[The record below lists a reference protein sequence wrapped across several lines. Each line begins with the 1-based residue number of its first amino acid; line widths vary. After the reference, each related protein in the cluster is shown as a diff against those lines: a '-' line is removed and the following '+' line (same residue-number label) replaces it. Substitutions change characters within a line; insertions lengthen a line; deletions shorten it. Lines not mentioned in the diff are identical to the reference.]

1 MNKLMEKIIA
11 AILVVILM
19 SANLIILGEYT
30 IAKALTDDELNAQ
43 KTSTNNRN
51 IEFNSYLNGG
61 THIEAFDI
69 GSEDAKLYVNV
80 KVENVGYL
88 KDGTIE
94 FFNTNFKLKDN
105 ISNENIQSVDTEN
118 NRIVLNKID
127 NGSDI
132 ILELPIEILIKDEI
146 WTDYFN
152 NEFNTKLTGTYVDEN
167 GKESAVEKEI
177 TNRLSWNGS
186 AEAELK
192 LENTKYIPYNVD
204 NNYGVLLQTKV
215 TSNIKDSA
223 LPIQN
228 TNIQITVPAINN
240 VKPTTVTVL
249 STKTEASNGR
259 TDGLDFT
266 NGNYSYD
273 AEAGSLTINT
283 ANNTDNVSWKKNVVD
298 EYLVTYLFEGQDIYN
313 YVVENGVTTNVT
325 ATSQITVYNY
335 TVFNADAE
343 ATLDIN
349 YTNEDEQVGNITDF
363 SVVVPQELN
372 KGYIYANYDAE
383 SKLET
388 EYYTKYIAT
397 INSSKLTTS
406 IELEQNPDQL
416 ITADNAIGST
426 TVNGEN
432 YAYNKRIEVS
442 QSIFNK
448 ILGEDG
454 TITINDESGN
464 ELGVINKDTT
474 VENGNYV
481 LDISSQNNNRLTMTT
496 SDTITEG
503 QFEVTVV
510 KALKGEIDYSR
521 SQMEDFTKMRA
532 NLLAVADATNASVQA
547 ETTLNEPV
555 TRAEVTIEP
564 QNLSTVLVNK
574 DVEIRAVLDTS
585 NQAYALYKNPVIEI
599 ELPEEVT
606 NIELTS
612 VDLLLDD
619 ELKIKSSEVVNEN
632 GRFVIRVELEG
643 TQTKY
648 NDTGDQTSISAGAT
662 IVMKADITLD
672 TFASNGTET
681 INMYYSN
688 ENSDLYA
695 NAVTRDSETV
705 GQATTNADLV
715 APSGLTA
722 ANTLSGYDD
731 EGSSIINISDEKQE
745 DTIAVHSEAREITVG
760 GTIVNNY
767 SNDISNVVIL
777 GRFLATGN
785 KNVDTNEDL
794 GSTFDIPVSEE
805 ISVTGTENATI
816 YYSENVDA
824 TNDLNLSSNG
834 WTTSPSN
841 LANVKSYMIVLNNN
855 IAASGRVEFSY
866 KATIPANLEYDNSAY
881 EMYKVFYTNNSEEAV
896 INETKVSSIIGLT
909 TGQGP
914 NLNVTM
920 TSNVKQENGV
930 NVIRQGSQVR
940 IWATIENTGKLDANN
955 VVLTINKPDEIDILQ
970 YDDSF
975 SGYNTLESN
984 QISVGTIAAGESVT
998 VDFDIKLQNNF
1009 IVKDST
1015 GSRSISLS
1023 VAADNMAFTANSE
1036 ELTFNYN
1043 TAYFFL
1049 TNKPNV
1055 RESFVYTTNS
1065 LVQYEIN
1072 FTAKT
1077 KELTNVRI
1085 TVPLPNDVKEVNAY
1099 WETADGENTD
1109 GIQIESNQVVATKN
1123 SLESTNNTLIVSF
1136 RLGANTETRFS
1147 TQVSAQA
1154 DITIENEEGQQE
1166 NISTGVCY
1174 SNERFVNKGQPELT
1188 GRQLEL
1194 DDPYIREGE
1203 EFIYQFE
1210 ITVGGTGNQTN
1221 LIFKDTLPS
1230 ELEFVRG
1237 NIDVIYPESEDDE
1250 SIDISYENHVVTGTI
1265 NRLKPNATIN
1275 IEIVVIGHLESEAD
1289 DEKEI
1294 VNRATVS
1301 TNQVSEFELNSVTG
1315 YLEYVASEH
1324 VDPDDPDDPDNPSTG
1339 DETNRI
1345 SGVAWIDNNRD
1356 GRRDTEEQ
1364 MLAGVQVMLL
1374 NSANNE
1380 IVKDPSTGNDQ
1391 ITTTSSDGRYSFRNV
1406 EDGEYIVV
1414 FLYDAGQYSITA
1426 YQSTGV
1432 EENVNSDAISM
1443 RITLN
1448 GEQRNAG
1455 VTDIITINGE
1465 NARNIDIGLYTS
1477 EKFDLRID
1485 KYISRVTLTTPTI
1498 GTSATD
1504 FDNSKLQR
1512 IEVLERN
1519 VNQSSAVVEFKIVV
1533 TNEGSIAGYAKKLV
1547 DHIPDYLSFNSELN
1561 PDWYVSDMT
1570 SDVYNAS
1577 LANDKIEPG
1586 ESREV
1591 SLILSLQIT
1600 EENLWKTLTN
1610 TAEIY
1615 ESYNEQGTPDI
1626 DSTAGNGATSEDDM
1640 SAAEIVISIVTGN
1653 TIIIYIVVAL
1663 VIVAILG
1670 VGIYEIKKRVLDKK

>member
-11 AILVVILM
+11 VILVVILM

-43 KTSTNNRN
+43 KTSTNNKN

-105 ISNENIQSVDTEN
+105 ISNENIQSIDTEN

-132 ILELPIEILIKDEI
+132 TLELPIEILIKDEV
-146 WTDYFN
+146 WKDYFN
-152 NEFNTKLTGTYVDEN
+152 NEFITKLTGTYVDED
-167 GKESAVEKEI
+167 GKESSVEKEI
-177 TNRLSWNGS
+177 SNRLSWNGS

-192 LENTKYIPYNVD
+192 LENTKYIPYSYNE
-204 NNYGVLLQTKV
+204 NYGVLLQTKV
-215 TSNIKDSA
+215 NSNIKDSA

-228 TNIQITVPAINN
+228 TNIQITVPTINN

-249 STKTEASNGR
+249 ATKMEATNGKAN
-259 TDGLDFT
+259 GLDFT
-266 NGNYSYD
+266 SENYTYD
-273 AEAGSLTINT
+273 AETGSLIINT
-283 ANNTDNVSWKKNVVD
+283 TNNADNVSWKKNVVD

-313 YVVENGVTTNVT
+313 YVIENGVVANVV

-335 TVFNADAE
+335 TVFNANSE

-363 SVVVPQELN
+363 SVAVPQELN

-406 IELEQNPDQL
+406 IKLEQNPDQL
-416 ITADNAIGST
+416 ITADDAIGST

-454 TITINDESGN
+454 TITVSDENGN
-464 ELGVINKDTT
+464 ELGVINKDLA

-496 SDTITEG
+496 SAPITEG
-503 QFEVTVV
+503 QLEVTIV
-510 KALKGEIDYSR
+510 KALKGNIDYSR
-521 SQMEDFTKMRA
+521 AQMEDFTKMRA
-532 NLLAVADATNASVQA
+532 NLIATANATSANTEA

-555 TRAEVTIEP
+555 TRAEVSIEP
-564 QNLSTVLVNK
+564 QNLSTVLVNE

-585 NQAYALYKNPVIEI
+585 NQVYALYKNPVIEI
-599 ELPEEVT
+599 ELPEEVA
-606 NIELTS
+606 NIELNS

-619 ELKIKSSEVVNEN
+619 ELKIASSEIVNEN
-632 GRFVIRVELEG
+632 GRYIIRVELEG

-662 IVMKADITLD
+662 IVIKADITLD
-672 TFASNGTET
+672 TFASNGTKT

-688 ENSDLYA
+688 ENSELYE
-695 NAVTRDSETV
+695 NAVTRNSETV
-705 GQATTNADLV
+705 GQATANADLV

-731 EGSSIINISDEKQE
+731 EGSSIVNISDERQE

-777 GRFLATGN
+777 GRFLASGN
-785 KNVDTNEDL
+785 KNVDTNEEL
-794 GSTFDIPVSEE
+794 GSTFDIPVSEG

-824 TNDLNLSSNG
+824 TNDLNLDTNG
-834 WTTSPSN
+834 WTTSPSD
-841 LANVKSYMIVLNNN
+841 LTKVKSYMIVLSSN
-855 IAASGRVEFSY
+855 IAASGRIEFSY
-866 KATIPANLEYDNSAY
+866 KATIPANLEYDNSSY

-920 TSNVKQENGV
+920 TSNAKQEDGV
-930 NVIRQGSQVR
+930 NVIRQGSQIRV
-940 IWATIENTGKLDANN
+940 WVTIENTGKLDANN
-955 VVLTINKPDEIDILQ
+955 VVLTINKPDEIDVLQ

-984 QISVGTIAAGESVT
+984 QISIGTVATGESVT
-998 VDFDIKLQNNF
+998 VDFDLKLQEQY
-1009 IVKDST
+1009 IVNKKSEPHI
-1015 GSRSISLS
+1015 ISFS
-1023 VAADNMAFTANSE
+1023 ASADNMDFVANSE
-1036 ELTFNYN
+1036 ELSLNYDTAFLVITN
-1043 TAYFFL
+1043 T
-1049 TNKPNV
+1049 PNV
-1055 RESFVYTTNS
+1055 KESFVYTTNS
-1065 LVQYEIN
+1065 FIEYKIKLI
-1072 FTAKT
+1072 AKT
-1077 KELTNVRI
+1077 TDLNNIRVA
-1085 TVPLPNDVKEVNAY
+1085 VPLPSDAKDVEAY
-1099 WETADGENTD
+1099 WQTTDGKNTD
-1109 GIQIESNQVVATKN
+1109 GIQIESNQVILTKN
-1123 SLESTNNTLIVSF
+1123 SIENINNNIVVSF
-1136 RLGANTETRFS
+1136 RLGENSETRFS
-1147 TQVSAQA
+1147 TQVSATA
-1154 DITIENEEGQQE
+1154 DVIIENENGQQE
-1166 NISTGVCY
+1166 TVSAGTYY

-1194 DDPYIREGE
+1194 DDPYVKEGE
-1203 EFIYQFE
+1203 EFSYQFE
-1210 ITVGGTGNQTN
+1210 ITTGGTGNQTN
-1221 LIFKDTLPS
+1221 LIFKDTLPA
-1230 ELEFVRG
+1230 ELEFVRA
-1237 NIDVIYPESEDDE
+1237 NINVIYSEPEDTE
-1250 SIDISYENHVVTGTI
+1250 SINISYENHIVTGTI
-1265 NRLKPNATIN
+1265 NRLKPNATIS
-1275 IEIVVIGHLESEAD
+1275 IEVVVIGHLESEAD

-1301 TNQVSEFELNSVTG
+1301 TDQVAEFELNSVTG
-1315 YLEYVASEH
+1315 YLEYVESEH
-1324 VDPDDPDDPDNPSTG
+1324 VDPDDPDDPNNPPTG
-1339 DETNRI
+1339 DENSRI
-1345 SGVAWIDNNRD
+1345 SGVAWVDNNQN

-1364 MLAGVQVMLL
+1364 MLSGVQVMLL

-1380 IVKDPSTGNDQ
+1380 IVKDPTTGNDQ
-1391 ITTTSSDGRYSFRNV
+1391 ITTTSGDGRYSFRNV

-1426 YQSTGV
+1426 YQSAGV
-1432 EENVNSDAISM
+1432 DENVNSDAISM
-1443 RITLN
+1443 KITLN

-1455 VTDIITINGE
+1455 VTDIISISGE

-1477 EKFDLRID
+1477 ERFDLRID

-1498 GTSATD
+1498 GTQATD
-1504 FDNSKLQR
+1504 YNNSKLQR

-1533 TNEGSIAGYAKKLV
+1533 TNEGSISGYAKKLV
-1547 DHIPDYLSFNSELN
+1547 DHIPDYLNFNSELN
-1561 PDWYVSDMT
+1561 PDWYVSDTT

-1615 ESYNEQGTPDI
+1615 ESYNEQGTSDI
-1626 DSTAGNGATSEDDM
+1626 DSTAGNGVTNEDDM
-1640 SAAEIVISIVTGN
+1640 SEAELVISIVTGN
-1653 TIIIYIVVAL
+1653 NIIIYISIGL

>member
-69 GSEDAKLYVNV
+69 GSEDAKIYVNV

-132 ILELPIEILIKDEI
+132 ILELPIEILSQDEVSS
-146 WTDYFN
+146 DYFN
-152 NEFNTKLTGTYVDEN
+152 KEFITKLTGTYVDED
-167 GKESAVEKEI
+167 GEESSVEKEI

-192 LENTKYIPYNVD
+192 LENTKYIPYSYNE
-204 NNYGVLLQTKV
+204 NYGVLLQTKV
-215 TSNIKDSA
+215 NSNIKDCA

-228 TNIQITVPAINN
+228 TNIQITVPTINN
-240 VKPTTVTVL
+240 VKPATVTVL
-249 STKTEASNGR
+249 ATKMEATNGK
-259 TDGLDFT
+259 TNGLDFT
-266 NGNYSYD
+266 SENYTYD
-273 AEAGSLTINT
+273 AEAGSLIINT
-283 ANNTDNVSWKKNVVD
+283 TNNVDNVSWKKNVVD

-313 YVVENGVTTNVT
+313 YVIENGVVANVV

-335 TVFNADAE
+335 TVFNANSE

-363 SVVVPQELN
+363 SVAVPQELN

-406 IELEQNPDQL
+406 IKLEQNPDQL
-416 ITADNAIGST
+416 ITADDAIGST

-454 TITINDESGN
+454 TITVSDENGN
-464 ELGVINKDTT
+464 ELGVINKDLA

-496 SDTITEG
+496 SAPITEG
-503 QFEVTVV
+503 QLEVTIV
-510 KALKGEIDYSR
+510 KALKGNIDYSR
-521 SQMEDFTKMRA
+521 AQMEDFTKMRA
-532 NLLAVADATNASVQA
+532 NLIATANATSANTEA

-555 TRAEVTIEP
+555 TRAEVSIEP
-564 QNLSTVLVNK
+564 QNLSTVLVNE

-585 NQAYALYKNPVIEI
+585 NQVYALYKNPVIEI
-599 ELPEEVT
+599 ELPEEVA
-606 NIELTS
+606 NIELNS

-619 ELKIKSSEVVNEN
+619 ELKIASSEIVNEN
-632 GRFVIRVELEG
+632 GRYIIRVELEG

-662 IVMKADITLD
+662 IVIKADITLD
-672 TFASNGTET
+672 TFASNGTKT

-688 ENSDLYA
+688 ENSELYE
-695 NAVTRDSETV
+695 NAVTRNSETV
-705 GQATTNADLV
+705 GQATANADLV

-731 EGSSIINISDEKQE
+731 EGSSIVNISDERQE
-745 DTIAVHSEAREITVG
+745 DTIAVHSEEREITVG

-777 GRFLATGN
+777 GRFLASGN
-785 KNVDTNEDL
+785 KNVDTNEEL
-794 GSTFDIPVSEE
+794 GSTFDIPVSEG

-824 TNDLNLSSNG
+824 TNDLNLDTNG

-841 LANVKSYMIVLNNN
+841 LANVKSYMIVLSSN

-866 KATIPANLEYDNSAY
+866 KATIPANLEYDNSSY

-930 NVIRQGSQVR
+930 NVIRQGSQIRV
-940 IWATIENTGKLDANN
+940 WVTIENTGKLDANN

-970 YDDSF
+970 YDDTMSAYTKIE
-975 SGYNTLESN
+975 GN
-984 QISVGTIAAGESVT
+984 QISAGTIAAGESTV
-998 VDFDIKLQNNF
+998 VDFNIKLNN
-1009 IVKDST
+1009 T
-1015 GSRSISLS
+1015 ISVHQVTEGTVS
-1023 VAADNMAFTANSE
+1023 FTVTAENMAFEVQNEGLQLSYEDGLFTIENS
-1036 ELTFNYN
+1036 TN
-1043 TAYFFL
+1043 THE
-1049 TNKPNV
+1049 NV
-1055 RESFVYTTNS
+1055 VYTTGANIR
-1065 LVQYEIN
+1065 YEVTVN
-1072 FTAKT
+1072 NPLQSM
-1077 KELTNVRI
+1077 KEIIV
-1085 TVPLPNDVKEVNAY
+1085 TVPLPTGVANVNAY
-1099 WETADGENTD
+1099 WDTDNGENQD
-1109 GIQIESNQVVATKN
+1109 GIQVSEGSITATKN
-1123 SLESTNNTLIVSF
+1123 PITTGKSILVVTFSI
-1136 RLGANTETRFS
+1136 GMNTEERFS
-1147 TQVSAQA
+1147 TQVYARGTYGDNSQ
-1154 DITIENEEGQQE
+1154 DSGTY
-1166 NISTGVCY
+1166 Y
-1174 SNERFVNKGQPELT
+1174 SSERFINVGKPELT

-1194 DDPYIREGE
+1194 DDPYVREGE
-1203 EFIYQFE
+1203 TFSYNFEFK
-1210 ITVGGTGNQTN
+1210 TSGSGTHYNFVFT
-1221 LIFKDTLPS
+1221 DTLPA
-1230 ELEFVRG
+1230 ELEYVRG
-1237 NIDVIYPESEDDE
+1237 NIDVIY
-1250 SIDISYENHVVTGTI
+1250 ENANDGQNMTLNCENNVVTATI
-1265 NRLKPNATIN
+1265 SRIDPNATIN
-1275 IEIVVIGHLESEAD
+1275 IEIEVIGHLASEAD

-1301 TNQVSEFELNSVTG
+1301 TNQVPEFELNSVTG

-1324 VDPDDPDDPDNPSTG
+1324 VDPDDPNNPNDPNNPSTG
-1339 DETNRI
+1339 DENSRI
-1345 SGVAWIDNNRD
+1345 SGVAWIDGNRD

-1364 MLAGVQVMLL
+1364 MLSGVQVMLL

-1426 YQSTGV
+1426 YQSAGV
-1432 EENVNSDAISM
+1432 DESVNSDAISM

-1455 VTDIITINGE
+1455 VTDIISISGE
-1465 NARNIDIGLYTS
+1465 NARNVDIGLYTS

-1498 GTSATD
+1498 GTQATD
-1504 FDNSKLQR
+1504 YNNSKLQR

-1519 VNQSSAVVEFKIVV
+1519 VNQSSAVVEFRIVV
-1533 TNEGSIAGYAKKLV
+1533 TNEGSISGYAKKLV

-1577 LANDKIEPG
+1577 LANDRIEPG

-1615 ESYNEQGTPDI
+1615 ESYNEQGTLDI
-1626 DSTAGNGATSEDDM
+1626 DSTAGNGATNEDDM
-1640 SAAEIVISIVTGN
+1640 SQAELVISIVTGN
-1653 TIIIYIVVAL
+1653 NIIIYISIGL
-1663 VIVAILG
+1663 IIVAILG
-1670 VGIYEIKKRVLDKK
+1670 VGIYEIKKRVLNKK